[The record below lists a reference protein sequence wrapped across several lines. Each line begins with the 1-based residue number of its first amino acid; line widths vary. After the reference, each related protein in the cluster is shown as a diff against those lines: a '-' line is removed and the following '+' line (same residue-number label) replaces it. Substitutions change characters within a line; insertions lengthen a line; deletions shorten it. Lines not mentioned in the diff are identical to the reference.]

1 MTNPSATL
9 NLLNIRP
16 SSVHRFPVHALISPD
31 FQRFHRFFGDKF
43 YILSIQTIVLC
54 RHRLQ
59 TFFCLFVRIK
69 LYLIAGGFCYLWIV
83 KGKLRFVFILFI
95 LFRENIAA
103 GTCLHKGVQNST
115 FEDLHPL
122 GTRTISFPFFV

>member
-83 KGKLRFVFILFI
+83 KGELRFVFILFI
-95 LFRENIAA
+95 LFIY
-103 GTCLHKGVQNST
+103 
-115 FEDLHPL
+115 FEEKICVIFDFSSFTKRKTKLSLFLFLVHFPL
-122 GTRTISFPFFV
+122 L